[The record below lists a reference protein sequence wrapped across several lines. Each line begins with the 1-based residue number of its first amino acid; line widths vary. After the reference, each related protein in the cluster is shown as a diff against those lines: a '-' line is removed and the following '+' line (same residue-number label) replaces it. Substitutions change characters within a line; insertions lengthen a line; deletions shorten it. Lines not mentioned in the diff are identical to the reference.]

1 MILCGTNGNAFR
13 ERLLRESDL
22 ISASHASEETRKH
35 TREILQ
41 LQSGTD
47 LHKINKFRKPRH
59 QVPNEISKEII
70 KKCKF
75 YNGQKRICSVESK
88 ENSFLSGFLDGFGK
102 IGTSIRLTT
111 SKLKEISPQ
120 LSLPSDEFLIP

>member
-75 YNGQKRICSVESK
+75 YNGSHPRNVFVASNRKKTRFC
-88 ENSFLSGFLDGFGK
+88 LDF
-102 IGTSIRLTT
+102 
-111 SKLKEISPQ
+111 
-120 LSLPSDEFLIP
+120 